1 MLSVPSRS
9 ARTVVGVILGVAFAT
24 LAGCGDGGSEE
35 KVERGFAGLTGCL
48 GDTEGVN
55 EVTVFE
61 LPGGENDAD
70 APSPAGQLITPEA
83 SNGLEYT
90 LGGPTDEDGTITEL
104 PLLTF
109 EVFEFEN
116 ERVAG
121 QRVEQLRNE
130 LRTRIRR
137 AGARGTRLPAPRD
150 VRAVG
155 SVGVVYSVA
164 SLSPEPPDPALD
176 DLDEEALA
184 GLTSCLERAGYPAGP
199 IVPELAAAG
208 AESA

>member
-1 MLSVPSRS
+1 VPSRWR
-9 ARTVVGVILGVAFAT
+9 AVVGLIVGVALAAA
-24 LAGCGDGGSEE
+24 AGCGDGSGEE
-35 KVERGFAGLTGCL
+35 QVEPGFAGLAGCL
-48 GDTEGVN
+48 GDAEGVN

-61 LPGGENDAD
+61 PPGGGNDAD
-70 APSPAGQLITPEA
+70 APGPAAQMIAPEA

-109 EVFEFEN
+109 EVFEFED
-116 ERVAG
+116 ERAAG

-130 LRTRIRR
+130 LRARIKR
-137 AGARGTRLPAPRD
+137 AGARGPRLPVPSD

-176 DLDEEALA
+176 GLDEEALA

-199 IVPELAAAG
+199 IVPGLAAG
-208 AESA
+208 GPESA